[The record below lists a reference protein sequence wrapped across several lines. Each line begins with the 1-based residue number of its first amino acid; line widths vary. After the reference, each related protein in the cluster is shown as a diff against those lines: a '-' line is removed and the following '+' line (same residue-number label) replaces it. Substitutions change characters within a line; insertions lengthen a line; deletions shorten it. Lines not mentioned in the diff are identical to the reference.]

1 MTKIARIISIHI
13 HTRLKERGREG
24 FGGGGGGRTGAAS
37 GTASTSMASSR
48 ISPSS
53 TSSAAGGLSAS
64 ASGDSSS
71 SSTSRRRRWCLRR
84 RLGEAAGSAGSG
96 ERWCL
101 AQEEEGEGEGSSAMG
116 VEEARVRV
124 WGGIG
129 SEARYA
135 ARQVFDGTERSFLPL
150 LLSYTPSIHADRMA
164 PQAVFRVGVLF

>member
-1 MTKIARIISIHI
+1 M
-13 HTRLKERGREG
+13 
-24 FGGGGGGRTGAAS
+24 
-37 GTASTSMASSR
+37 
-48 ISPSS
+48 
-53 TSSAAGGLSAS
+53 
-64 ASGDSSS
+64 
-71 SSTSRRRRWCLRR
+71 
-84 RLGEAAGSAGSG
+84 
-96 ERWCL
+96 

-124 WGGIG
+124 WGGGGIG